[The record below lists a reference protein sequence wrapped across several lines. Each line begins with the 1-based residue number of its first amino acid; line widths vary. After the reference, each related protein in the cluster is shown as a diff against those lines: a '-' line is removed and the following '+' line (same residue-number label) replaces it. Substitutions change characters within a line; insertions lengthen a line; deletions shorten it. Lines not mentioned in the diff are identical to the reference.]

1 MDPNK
6 ITKINHNF
14 PMCRVPL
21 LKTQPGAPW
30 EKAHG
35 VTLAPRGVN
44 SLQVHT
50 TRLFSHDFRLLPKQL
65 R

>member
-1 MDPNK
+1 MPVE
-6 ITKINHNF
+6 H
-14 PMCRVPL
+14 MCVRPGLGVL
-21 LKTQPGAPW
+21 GLQPGAPW

-50 TRLFSHDFRLLPKQL
+50 THLFSVDFRLLPKQL